1 MKEYLLS
8 VVGIVL
14 FSSIL
19 LSIAPNGKMG
29 ELIKSIARMACI
41 LCILSPFLGLFAK
54 NTNLTSFF
62 TESGIELQ
70 SDFIQYSNEARIA
83 ETEKILKE
91 ELQQIVS
98 KISRIEIA
106 WSVQPLDNGSF
117 YVETLQVDL
126 INVWTKEVLRS
137 VEEASILD
145 YLKTEYGCEDV
156 CISVA
161 DYE

>member
-8 VVGIVL
+8 VVGMVL

-41 LCILSPFLGLFAK
+41 LCILSPFLGLLGKSA
-54 NTNLTSFF
+54 NLTSFF
-62 TESGIELQ
+62 AESGIELQ

-91 ELQQIVS
+91 ELYNTYYTTKQDFFQGKEHFGKALSAENEALISS
-98 KISRIEIA
+98 KLRDISSK
-106 WSVQPLDNGSF
+106 WQ
-117 YVETLQVDL
+117 
-126 INVWTKEVLRS
+126 K
-137 VEEASILD
+137 
-145 YLKTEYGCEDV
+145 
-156 CISVA
+156 
-161 DYE
+161 